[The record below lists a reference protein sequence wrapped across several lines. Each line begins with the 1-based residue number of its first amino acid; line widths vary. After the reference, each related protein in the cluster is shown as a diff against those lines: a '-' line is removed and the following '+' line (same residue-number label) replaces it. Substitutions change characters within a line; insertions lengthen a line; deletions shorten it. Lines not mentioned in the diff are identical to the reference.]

1 MPELLTVTEVA
12 ATLRISPQ
20 TVRCL
25 IRRDELPGVRV
36 GNLYR
41 IPKAAVARLVNAER
55 DPEPAVT

>member
-12 ATLRISPQ
+12 ATLRITPQ
-20 TVRCL
+20 TVRSL
-25 IRRDELPGVRV
+25 IKRDELPGVRV

>member
-12 ATLRISPQ
+12 ETLRLSPQ
-20 TVRCL
+20 TVRAL
-25 IRRDELPGVRV
+25 IKRDELPGVRV